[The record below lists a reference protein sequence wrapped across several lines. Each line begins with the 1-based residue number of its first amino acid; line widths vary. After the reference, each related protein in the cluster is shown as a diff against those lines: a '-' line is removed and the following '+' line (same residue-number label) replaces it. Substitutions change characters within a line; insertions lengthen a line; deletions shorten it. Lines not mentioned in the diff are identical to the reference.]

1 MQIFVS
7 IMFDYDTFLNNE
19 DIFCPDKTACYVELL
34 VTVELLNYLFQE
46 VN

>member
-7 IMFDYDTFLNNE
+7 IMFDYDTFLTNG
-19 DIFCPDKTACYVELL
+19 DFFCPDKTACYMELL
-34 VTVELLNYLFQE
+34 VTVELQNYLFQE